1 MVAVKGLGRAF
12 LKTLSICSGTCVVRS
27 FWLRAFVAVAQVKKR
42 GFKWKGGL
50 AMKRTLMFLGLL
62 AGVVVF
68 FGGVAFPQTIEN
80 ELYLITPVSKD
91 VHDPALKAFAQW
103 AKKRWNVDVKTSA
116 IPKGTPVAYGQILE
130 WKGRPQA
137 DIFWGGEG
145 TLFDNLAAEGLL
157 EQLKVPKAMIDEIP
171 ATIGKPVGLP
181 LKDPKGFWVG
191 TTLEPYGLIYQP
203 KLLKRL
209 GVEIK
214 DWEDLLNPKLKGQL
228 AQCTP
233 DRSSSSHATYEVILM
248 THGWDKG
255 WDWLRKLAANTGIF
269 NARSRDVPNVVAK
282 GEFAVGFAVPS
293 YMAFAEVL
301 GGYDVMFIY
310 PKNAYVTPEPIAA
323 LKGAPHPKAA
333 QAFIEFLLAE
343 EGQKLLAELG
353 VYPITPKHRVQG
365 PPGSNQEK
373 AVQFTGG
380 MRSFFDIPVG
390 NVYDDKIAGEK
401 KRIEDVNSYFRKEI
415 AEKHKDII
423 KQN

>member
-1 MVAVKGLGRAF
+1 MALFK
-12 LKTLSICSGTCVVRS
+12 
-27 FWLRAFVAVAQVKKR
+27 AQVEKR
-42 GFKWKGGL
+42 DFKWKGGL

-62 AGVVVF
+62 AVVFVF

-137 DIFWGGEG
+137 DVFWGGEG
-145 TLFDNLAAEGLL
+145 TLFDALAAEGLL
-157 EQLKVPKAMIDEIP
+157 EQVQLPQQIWDEIP

-181 LKDPKGFWVG
+181 LKDPKKFWVG
-191 TTLEPYGLIYQP
+191 TTLEPYGIIYQP
-203 KLLKRL
+203 KLLNRL

-214 DWEDLLNPKLKGQL
+214 DWEDLLNPKLKGQI

-233 DRSSSSHATYEVILM
+233 DRSSSSHATYEVILFM
-248 THGWDKG
+248 YGWDKG
-255 WDWLRKLAANTGIF
+255 WEWIRKLAANTGIF
-269 NARSRDVPNVVAK
+269 TARSRDVPNVVAK

-301 GGYDVMFIY
+301 GGYDV
-310 PKNAYVTPEPIAA
+310 KYVY
-323 LKGAPHPKAA
+323 PHPKAGH
-333 QAFIEFLLAE
+333 AFIEFLLTE
-343 EGQKLLAELG
+343 EGQKLFAELG
-353 VYPITPKHRVQG
+353 VYPITPKYKVQG
-365 PPGSNQEK
+365 PPGSGQEK
-373 AVQFTGG
+373 AVEFTGG

-390 NVYDDKIAGEK
+390 NVYDDKVAGDK
-401 KRIEDVNSYFRKEI
+401 KRMEDVNSYFRKEI

-423 KQN
+423 KEK